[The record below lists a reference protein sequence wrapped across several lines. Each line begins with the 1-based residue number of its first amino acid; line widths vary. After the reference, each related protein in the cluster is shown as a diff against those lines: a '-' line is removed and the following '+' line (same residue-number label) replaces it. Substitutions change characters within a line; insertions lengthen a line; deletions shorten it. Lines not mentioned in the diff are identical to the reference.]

1 MDTLEEELG
10 KDYFVDEFVHRNEH
24 SLELQVLYLHTLF
37 ADKRDI
43 RIVPIL
49 CGSFHEIIT
58 RNALPQETEE
68 LNAFIES
75 LQALIRNDNRRV
87 CLVAGA
93 DLAHVGPQF
102 GHSFRATPGVMDEI
116 KAKDLSM
123 LDHVAKGDAEGFFE
137 YIRREDDQ
145 RNICGLPP
153 IYTFLRLLDD
163 AEGKLLNY
171 SQWRDPD
178 GNGAVTFASL
188 AFY

>member
-1 MDTLEEELG
+1 M
-10 KDYFVDEFVHRNEH
+10 HRNEH
-24 SLELQVLYLHTLF
+24 SLELQALYLHCLF
-37 ADKRDI
+37 ANRRNI

-49 CGSFHEIIT
+49 CGSFHEIIAK
-58 RNALPQETEE
+58 NALPQEIEE
-68 LNAFIES
+68 LNVFIET
-75 LQALIRNDNRRV
+75 LRTMIMEDERRI

-102 GHSFRATPGVMDEI
+102 GHSFRVSPLVMDEI

-123 LDHVAKGDAEGFFE
+123 LDHVVKGDAAGFFE
-137 YIRREDDQ
+137 YMRRENDQ

-153 IYTFLRLLDD
+153 IYTLLRLLDNV
-163 AEGKLLNY
+163 EGKLLNY